1 MRVAIQGIGPL
12 GGFGCG
18 IAELGRMMEQGIAP
32 TAQLPAPESV
42 LPAFLA
48 QTEAL
53 VDYVPK
59 RALRRVDHFSRMAL
73 LGAHMALADADRLD
87 IDRERLGVVVATG
100 YGASR
105 TTFSFL
111 DSVINDGDACASP
124 THFSNSVHNAAAAN
138 VSMLLKATGPS
149 LTVSQ
154 FEMSVPSALLTA
166 RQWLREDRV
175 DAVLFGG
182 VDEYCEVL
190 GYCWQRYFG
199 DEPPQQSVRPL
210 DFAAQTAVPGE
221 GGAFFLL
228 TREAEDD
235 DRGYA
240 LIEDVA
246 VGNNAGEPIALP
258 PEAVLILGVDGHRRC
273 SAPYRRSLPPDNP
286 AVSYAELYGST
297 PTASALDL
305 AVGALALRKGRMM
318 SPPGTGVDDVELGQR
333 PVCCLKMDGE
343 GDYGLITLS
352 GRKRG

>member
-18 IAELGRMMEQGIAP
+18 IAELDRAVEQGREPQAQE
-32 TAQLPAPESV
+32 TASGNALPV
-42 LPAFLA
+42 FLA

-53 VDYVPK
+53 EEYVPK
-59 RALRRVDHFSRMAL
+59 RVLRRVDHFSRMAL

-100 YGASR
+100 YGATR

-111 DSVINDGDACASP
+111 DSVINDGDVFASP

-182 VDEYCEVL
+182 VDEHCDVL
-190 GYCWQRYFG
+190 GYCWRRYFG
-199 DEPPQQSVRPL
+199 DSPPQSIRPL
-210 DFAAQTAVPGE
+210 DFDSQTAVAGE

-228 TREAEDD
+228 TREGGDQGG
-235 DRGYA
+235 GYA
-240 LIEDVA
+240 LIDDVEL
-246 VGNNAGEPIALP
+246 GNCAGEQLDLPQEAL
-258 PEAVLILGVDGHRRC
+258 VILGADGHRRC
-273 SAPYRRSLPPDNP
+273 SGLYQRSLPKAIA
-286 AVSYAELYGST
+286 AVSYAGLYGSS
-297 PTASALDL
+297 PAGPALDL
-305 AVGALALRKGRMM
+305 AIGALSLRKGRLAP
-318 SPPGTGVDDVELGQR
+318 PPGSEAGLAELGQR
-333 PVCCLKMDGE
+333 PVCCVKMGSE
-343 GDYGLITLS
+343 GDYGLVTLS
-352 GRKRG
+352 ANRQGR